1 MTVVLALFAAVLF
14 ALAATLQQRGR
25 GQFVLAR
32 QGNAV
37 HGVGGL
43 IRLLAVPI
51 WLLGIVMLFAAPDQ
65 APA

>member
-14 ALAATLQQRGR
+14 ALAATLQQRG
-25 GQFVLAR
+25 QFVLAR

-37 HGVGGL
+37 NGVGGL

-51 WLLGIVMLFAAPDQ
+51 WLLGIVVLFAAPDQ